1 MNNLFSLDGKTVL
14 VTGASSG
21 LGRQFAKTL
30 AAAGAN
36 VVAVARR
43 RERLDELCSEITAA
57 GGRALGLCADVTD
70 VRAVRRAFDEAERQ
84 FGVVSV
90 VINNAGISRPAPLR
104 STSEEDWG
112 AVIEAN
118 LKAVWLV
125 AAEASRR
132 MVNKNQGGSII
143 NIASILAF
151 GAAKA
156 LGPYMASKAGV
167 VQLTRSMA
175 LEWAGDNIRVNA
187 IAPGYFPTEM
197 TGNFFSTPKGLEMIA
212 RIPQRR
218 IGDPTD
224 LNGPLL
230 LLASD
235 ASSYMTGSVVTVDG
249 GHLCH
254 SL

>member
-43 RERLDELCSEITAA
+43 RERLDELCNEITAA
-57 GGRALGLCADVTD
+57 GGRALGLRADVTD

-104 STSEEDWG
+104 STSEEDWD

-125 AAEASRR
+125 ATEASRR

-224 LNGPLL
+224 LDGPLL

-254 SL
+254 AL

>member
-43 RERLDELCSEITAA
+43 RERLDELREEITAA
-57 GGRALGLCADVTD
+57 GGRALGVCADVTD
-70 VRAVRRAFDEAERQ
+70 SRSVRSIFDEAERQ

-104 STSEEDWG
+104 SALEEDWD

-132 MVNKNQGGSII
+132 MVDENQGGSIV

-175 LEWAGDNIRVNA
+175 LEWASDNIRVNA

-197 TGNFFSTPKGLEMIA
+197 TGTFFSTPKGLEMIE

-218 IGDPTD
+218 IGDPVD

-235 ASSYMTGSVVTVDG
+235 ASSYMTGSVITVDG